1 MQIEEM
7 GGAQLKATIEAALVQ
22 LDVDR
27 CPLKTTSNWED

>member
-22 LDVDR
+22 LDVPR